1 LVIIL
6 KKKIIERKFSYQL
19 SPLCIKKFIE
29 EIEKKKENGYEKT
42 KNLKKKNAQ

>member
-6 KKKIIERKFSYQL
+6 KKEIIERKFSYQL

-29 EIEKKKENGYEKT
+29 EIEKKKKMDT
-42 KNLKKKNAQ
+42 KKRKI